1 MSQATISEETA
12 FQAVI
17 SQLWI
22 YPIKSLKGILCDT
35 VQLERRGFQY
45 DRRWMLVDSSGHF
58 LSQRKISKMVLIEVA
73 LSDFGLALNAPDMPN
88 LIIPYPDSQI
98 ELYDEME
105 VTCWD
110 DKITAQHINT
120 AIDNW
125 FSEFLDVDCQ
135 LVYMPDKALR
145 PVDPAFA
152 RCAGK
157 GAGEGAENND
167 ITSFSDGFPN
177 LIISEASLEDLNN
190 RVDIDLSIH
199 RFRPNIVVS
208 GCEPYAEDTFA
219 HFRINN
225 IDFYAVKPCSRC
237 IVTTINPVTGKKES
251 KEPLKTLA
259 QYRNKNNKVYFGQN
273 LLHKLNSADSNQ
285 LNLGDRLDIVES
297 AQSMT
302 FD

>member
-1 MSQATISEETA
+1 MNPITSSKTPGSQAI
-12 FQAVI
+12 I

-35 VQLERRGFQY
+35 VQLEQRGFQY

-58 LSQRKISKMVLIEVA
+58 LSQRKISQMTLIEVE
-73 LSDFGLALNAPDMPN
+73 LSDFGLSLKAPDMPV
-88 LIIPYPDSQI
+88 LIIPYPDPQI

-105 VTCWD
+105 VICWD

-125 FSEFLDVDCQ
+125 FSEFLGIDCQ

-145 PVDPAFA
+145 PVDPNFT
-152 RCAGK
+152 R
-157 GAGEGAENND
+157 NND

-177 LIISEASLEDLNN
+177 LLISEASLEDLNS
-190 RVDIDLSIH
+190 RVNIDLSMH
-199 RFRPNIVVS
+199 RFRPNIVIS
-208 GCEPYAEDTFA
+208 GCEPYAEDTFG

-273 LLHKLNSADSNQ
+273 LLHKLSYAGSNR
-285 LNLGDRLDIVES
+285 LNPGDRLDIVEP
-297 AQSMT
+297 AKGMI